1 MERSKTTNN
10 KNKTMLYFA
19 SLTCFVLLFSLLA
32 SFINQFFNN
41 VDFWKYVGFSLSA
54 PLWFIIVFLMLEG
67 PQSESLKPKKAF
79 GFSGLYIIGIN
90 ATSFFNSMEENFQ
103 KIREFRCVEIASNND
118 NWVRLNAFR
127 ALWRDNRK
135 EAIYLFRQNQFKKRL
150 LLV

>member
-1 MERSKTTNN
+1 MP
-10 KNKTMLYFA
+10 
-19 SLTCFVLLFSLLA
+19 LL
-32 SFINQFFNN
+32 
-41 VDFWKYVGFSLSA
+41 
-54 PLWFIIVFLMLEG
+54 
-67 PQSESLKPKKAF
+67 
-79 GFSGLYIIGIN
+79 
-90 ATSFFNSMEENFQ
+90 FFNSMEENFQ